1 MNFKQGL
8 NEYSDD
14 IPLLKWNLIQKN
26 IWLDL
31 CDEYNIDKNNV
42 DIFTKFSVFFDM
54 YYKSNRRFPDT
65 EDVITA
71 ILESNDIHIKA
82 YKKTLKSKGKK
93 PYLTWINKIKGKI

>member
-14 IPLLKWNLIQKN
+14 IPLLKWNIIQKN

-31 CDEYNIDKNNV
+31 CKEYGFDRNDV
-42 DIFTKFSVFFDM
+42 DTFTKFSVFFDM
-54 YYKSNRRFPDT
+54 YYKSNRRFPDI
-65 EDVITA
+65 EDA
-71 ILESNDIHIKA
+71 INAIIESTDIHIKA

-93 PYLTWINKIKGKI
+93 QYLTWINNIKGKI